1 VLPIFSLLRMLVNA
15 MPALRST
22 MLLPSVRVSA
32 RLVRTPGLDTTDW
45 VRSSQKAGLLPLAN
59 APPGGEIPL
68 KNHGGMIA
76 VLSSQLRPAWLGS
89 KRVVFAKA

>member
-1 VLPIFSLLRMLVNA
+1 
-15 MPALRST
+15 
-22 MLLPSVRVSA
+22 
-32 RLVRTPGLDTTDW
+32 